1 MGTGESP
8 AGNHDYTTTY
18 STCGTI
24 PLRLCYWLRMRAPE
38 TPLVFRPRLFP
49 STNGSGNKY
58 AEGSG
63 KIPPGDVRPCP
74 ELPTPNRKPP
84 FQRRTPDRNSRRFSR
99 MNGSVHPTWIILS
112 PYILTLDAG
121 TYSAELQPVKLA
133 TAK

>member
-1 MGTGESP
+1 MGTGESS

-24 PLRLCYWLRMRAPE
+24 PLRLCYWLRLRAPE

-63 KIPPGDVRPCP
+63 KIPPMMYGPVRNFRHQ
-74 ELPTPNRKPP
+74 TGSPP
-84 FQRRTPDRNSRRFSR
+84 FNGGPPTGIPD
-99 MNGSVHPTWIILS
+99 GL
-112 PYILTLDAG
+112 L
-121 TYSAELQPVKLA
+121 E
-133 TAK
+133 